1 MSILRKLN
9 RPRKLSMNDFIKVFR
24 DNQVPGVT
32 AYFDPQRRGIAIG
45 GLCGKYE
52 EAATFAGAII
62 TQFAKQFNVPAE
74 QAAIMALSAAK
85 TCKLMKKYTEAI
97 KDETD

>member
-1 MSILRKLN
+1 MSCMVRKLN

-24 DNQVPGVT
+24 DNNTPGVA
-32 AYFDPQRRGIAIG
+32 AYYDPQRRGIAVG
-45 GLCGKYE
+45 GLCGKFD

-85 TCKLMKKYTEAI
+85 SCKLMKKYTEALN
-97 KDETD
+97 DE